1 MSADTS
7 RWQKF
12 RETGLK
18 NLLAPAALVLLY
30 IFFGIFGRNFFSY
43 NTLINILDSSYY
55 IGFIAIG
62 VTFVIITGGID
73 LSVGT
78 VMMCAAIIGGTALKT
93 WGWPMWASLVLILA
107 IGTAFGFFN
116 GLMVSRLKLPPFI
129 ATLGTMM
136 ISMGVGSIVSNV
148 RSATF
153 PTRSSPDGWFK
164 SIFKFISDDNR
175 SIPTGAIVLIVV
187 VVVAYIILT
196 KTKMGRYIFAIG
208 SNKEAARLSGVNVKR
223 WEMMAYV
230 VAGITAGIGGIAFAA
245 VYTTVMPAQG
255 QGFELFAIAGA
266 VIGGTSL
273 SGGIGSVFGTLIG
286 VYIMSVLRTGLPS
299 MDLQAHYQTFFTG
312 VVVIGA
318 VLLDIYRNKRAAEVR
333 ILTPADLYKTSMIE
347 KTDELK
353 QALSVAKQENNK
365 ERVSE
370 LNSEIT
376 AARAELKKTFAAMKA
391 EEKVEV
397 ARIHGE
403 ERAAEREFHALLKR
417 ESEES
422 PTG

>member
-1 MSADTS
+1 MDSVNNNSLMDNIKGVGL
-7 RWQKF
+7 QKF
-12 RETGLK
+12 
-18 NLLAPAALVLLY
+18 LAPAALVILY

-43 NTLINILDSSYY
+43 STLVNILDSSYY

-78 VMMCAAIIGGTALKT
+78 VMMCAAIIGGTAYKT
-93 WGWPMWASLVLILA
+93 WGWPMWLSLILIMVVA
-107 IGTAFGFFN
+107 TSFGFLN
-116 GLMVSRLKLPPFI
+116 GILVSRLKLPSFI

-153 PTRSSPDGWFK
+153 PTRSISGGWFK
-164 SIFKFISDDNR
+164 NIFKYINEHST
-175 SIPTGAIVLIVV
+175 SIPTGALVLLVV
-187 VVVAYIILT
+187 SIFAFIILT

-208 SNKEAARLSGVNVKR
+208 SNKEAARLSGVDVKK

-230 VAGITAGIGGIAFAA
+230 ISGFCAGIGGIAFAA

-255 QGFELFAIAGA
+255 QGFELYAIAGA

-286 VYIMSVLRTGLPS
+286 VYIMSVLRAGLPS

-312 VVVIGA
+312 IVVIGA
-318 VLLDIYRNKRAAEVR
+318 VLLDIYRNKKASEVKL
-333 ILTPADLYKTSMIE
+333 IAPSETYKTVMLKKINE
-347 KTDELK
+347 LTDSLEFVSANEGVSIRSEIVEHKKELK
-353 QALSVAKQENNK
+353 EEYSKLKVA
-365 ERVSE
+365 
-370 LNSEIT
+370 
-376 AARAELKKTFAAMKA
+376 
-391 EEKVEV
+391 EK
-397 ARIHGE
+397 R
-403 ERAAEREFHALLKR
+403 
-417 ESEES
+417 
-422 PTG
+422 